1 MKYRYK
7 ILVEGRNDQYV
18 LRDLLRTHDI
28 DCMITD
34 RQDRSQKV
42 DTIGIVQ
49 AEGSTHGI
57 RGVLDYLKVILDDG
71 DLECLGIV
79 VDADAD
85 IEGRWQSL
93 CNLLSQFGG
102 RDLPQ
107 VPDPA
112 GTIVTLEQRYRQLPV
127 GMWVMPDNHLPGI
140 LEDFI
145 GFLIPGADESLW
157 RRAQHCVDDI
167 PEAQR
172 HFPDVDIAKA
182 YVHTWLAW
190 QEEPGKPLGQ
200 AITAKYLDAHAA
212 HALRLV
218 RWVERLFE
226 IEPTT

>member
-1 MKYRYK
+1 MKFTHR

-18 LRDLLRTHDI
+18 LRDLLRTHHI

-34 RQDRSQKV
+34 RRDWSQKV

-49 AEGSTHGI
+49 PKGSTHGI
-57 RGVLDYLKVILDDG
+57 TGLLDYLKVILDDG

-79 VDADAD
+79 VDADTN
-85 IEGRWQSL
+85 IEGRWRSL
-93 CNLLSQFGG
+93 CNLLSKFGG

-107 VPDPA
+107 SPEPE
-112 GTIVTLEQRYRQLPV
+112 GTIVMLEQRYRKLPV
-127 GMWVMPDNHLPGI
+127 GVWVMPDNHMPGI

-145 GFLIPGADESLW
+145 GFLIPNADEPLW
-157 RRAQHCVDDI
+157 HRARHCVDDI
-167 PEAQR
+167 PKAQR
-172 HFPDVDIAKA
+172 HFSDVDIAKV

-190 QEEPGKPLGQ
+190 QEEPGRPLGQ
-200 AITAKYLDAHAA
+200 AITAKYLDAHAP

-226 IEPTT
+226 IERAT